1 MNRSKSTN
9 ISRLR
14 SEDNYKKR
22 KNATRM
28 KNSRAQKR
36 QVKGPYESTKFKDA
50 IHDDMI
56 DAAQSLITAC
66 NKKSKKAVRNVIN
79 EITQNLGFT
88 WNNIVYKPTRRLDV
102 SKNKVSEER
111 YVMTYNNKEWVY
123 VKNLSIENAGLGL
136 FAAKSFRKGNIF

>member
-1 MNRSKSTN
+1 
-9 ISRLR
+9 
-14 SEDNYKKR
+14 
-22 KNATRM
+22 
-28 KNSRAQKR
+28 
-36 QVKGPYESTKFKDA
+36 
-50 IHDDMI
+50 MI
-56 DAAQSLITAC
+56 DAAQSLIAAC

-102 SKNKVSEER
+102 SKNKVSKER